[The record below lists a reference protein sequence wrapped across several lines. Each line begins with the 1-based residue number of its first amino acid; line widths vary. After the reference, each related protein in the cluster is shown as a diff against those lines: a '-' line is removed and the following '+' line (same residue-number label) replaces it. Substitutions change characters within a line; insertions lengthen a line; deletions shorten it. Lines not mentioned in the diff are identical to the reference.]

1 MLVLKER
8 TDTHSS
14 ILKMHSNVS
23 FQQIDDSSDSEPPSK
38 GMTKKKKGT
47 QPNTS
52 PSFLR
57 RKKISSPSPKDKKG
71 GALKPPIS
79 PRGVDKPSSV
89 KPQKGSMTVDDE
101 VTHQPKRNPLSFRRS
116 TSHVKKLSHR
126 ANMSMESLDAGLDED
141 DPVMAIFTSRNTQK
155 VRFSLGGVE
164 PKERGRAAPLEN
176 ALHRQE
182 LGKLQLSPSGSD
194 IKASSSSFNIK
205 KFMKGALFG
214 SPKGKELHTDE
225 FELELAKEMEAAK
238 HNNEMVWST
247 QEDGIPEVLRTN
259 TDRLIDDDM
268 KDLTVSFAEDNE
280 TRATVIKLL
289 NKARRAQFLHYRYP
303 YAVKCYV
310 RALEL
315 LRQGNYPNDHPTVVK
330 TMKSLQNA
338 HFANS
343 SYANS
348 ANIVKLG
355 IKYEDSGELV
365 RALKM
370 YTIAYRIRRDNLS
383 SSHPSLVV
391 LLNMLGSIQIK
402 RGELDEAMS
411 IYELALK
418 DTAPPTSP
426 TTTTSSS
433 GEDSNNSTAENAP
446 TNYLTRAVTY
456 REMGTIHEQWGETD
470 KALRMYHKSLDCMAE
485 YKGLSYKQLPFFQE
499 EEEETK
505 VEDTVDKSP
514 STEIEILQ
522 DLEETRLSHS
532 QTRLTRQTRKKE
544 KGHTQTDND
553 YRNEEGGM
561 EWTLGETK
569 KGKKSSIPDTEATLS
584 RYDVF
589 FPVSLEQK
597 KRKKRLPVG
606 KKNVEEKMGDYTD
619 VDVALT
625 IHRIAQLHRAQ
636 EEYQLALPAF
646 NVSLRGMKY
655 ALGKS
660 HPNVAAILGNIGNLQ
675 KEMGDMD
682 SAYTTY
688 QQVLAI
694 ESYRLGL
701 SHPDVVV
708 TLHNIATIDAAR
720 GNHEHALSLYTQVVS
735 LQRKLFG
742 EDHESVAVTSACMG
756 DVYERLGNIN
766 GAVECYEEALRIKI
780 AALGRHSLEVARL
793 LHKLGKFAVGEE
805 DFHLAHSYLSKA
817 ALVYRLNKLRDDD
830 EWVVDV
836 NRDAADVD
844 AAIAMGRGVDVFEC

>member
-1 MLVLKER
+1 M
-8 TDTHSS
+8 
-14 ILKMHSNVS
+14 
-23 FQQIDDSSDSEPPSK
+23 P
-38 GMTKKKKGT
+38 
-47 QPNTS
+47 
-52 PSFLR
+52 
-57 RKKISSPSPKDKKG
+57 
-71 GALKPPIS
+71 LKPPVS
-79 PRGVDKPSSV
+79 PRDVHSVRSSKAV
-89 KPQKGSMTVDDE
+89 ITEDSTSP
-101 VTHQPKRNPLSFRRS
+101 PKRSSLPLSFRRGS
-116 TSHVKKLSHR
+116 FVKKHHNV
-126 ANMSMESLDAGLDED
+126 AIESVDVGPEEED
-141 DPVMAIFTSRNTQK
+141 DPVIALFTSRNTQK
-155 VRFSLGGVE
+155 VRFSLGGLE
-164 PKERGRAAPLEN
+164 PKERGRPEG
-176 ALHRQE
+176 ALPRADS
-182 LGKLQLSPSGSD
+182 GKVYHSLAESTDLKTS
-194 IKASSSSFNIK
+194 ASFNIK
-205 KFMKGALFG
+205 KFMTGALFG
-214 SPKGKELHTDE
+214 GPKGKELQHSHE
-225 FELELAKEMEAAK
+225 FELELAKEMEAVQQ
-238 HNNEMVWST
+238 NNEMVWST

-259 TDRLIDDDM
+259 ADRLLTDEM
-268 KDLTVSFAEDNE
+268 KDLTVSFAENSE
-280 TRATVIKLL
+280 TRATVMKLL

-315 LRQGNYPNDHPTVVK
+315 LQQANYPDDHPTVVK
-330 TMKSLQNA
+330 TMKSLENA
-338 HFANS
+338 HFAS
-343 SYANS
+343 SAYTHS

-355 IKYEDSGELV
+355 IKHEDSGELV

-383 SSHPSLVV
+383 ASHPSLVV

-402 RGELDEAMS
+402 RGELDEAMA

-418 DTAPPTSP
+418 DTAPSPPPPTS
-426 TTTTSSS
+426 S
-433 GEDSNNSTAENAP
+433 GDDSNSSTATNDHHPNNIPPP

-456 REMGTIHEQWGETD
+456 REMGTIRERWGETD
-470 KALRMYHKSLDCMAE
+470 RALRDYHKSLDCMAE
-485 YKGLSYKQLPFFQE
+485 YKGLAFHHPPTFCQGG
-499 EEEETK
+499 
-505 VEDTVDKSP
+505 EDDDDQDDEKKMDDHPSPQKSL
-514 STEIEILQ
+514 STETEILE
-522 DLEETRLSHS
+522 DLEATRLLQQISPVRFVNVRS
-532 QTRLTRQTRKKE
+532 PRKKDN
-544 KGHTQTDND
+544 KDRSGADND
-553 YRNEEGGM
+553 DRDEERGM
-561 EWTLGETK
+561 ELTFRDSK
-569 KGKKSSIPDTEATLS
+569 KGRKGSVPNRTEVLTPSL
-584 RYDVF
+584 YDIF
-589 FPVSLEQK
+589 FPPTLEPK
-597 KRKKRLPVG
+597 KRKKRLPMS

-636 EEYQLALPAF
+636 EEHELALPAF
-646 NVSLRGMKY
+646 NVALRGMKY

-720 GNHEHALSLYTQVVS
+720 GNHDHALSLYMQVVS

-756 DVYERLGNIN
+756 DVYERLGEVKSATN
-766 GAVECYEEALRIKI
+766 CYEEALRIKI

-793 LHKLGKFAVGEE
+793 LHKLGKLALGED
-805 DFHLAHSYLSKA
+805 DFHMAHSYISKA

-844 AAIAMGRGVDVFEC
+844 AAIAMGRAVDIFEC